1 MDNEPTYPYLLTAQD
16 RLLLDVKMTYQTAP
30 TIYLDRMTLW
40 GNSKKWRII
49 AREFTPW
56 DDTHRITFHHSS
68 IFDS

>member
-1 MDNEPTYPYLLTAQD
+1 
-16 RLLLDVKMTYQTAP
+16 VKMTYQTAP

-40 GNSKKWRII
+40 VNSKKWRII